1 MNRDSPEKR
10 MAGDYEIIFAVHIGD
25 REVVVGEKPGNG
37 NGDKYMCSL
46 GESNGFFEL
55 HSEVIASDHY
65 PEIMELFGQRI
76 SEQAHKVCMELSKPR
91 IQGIPNTALTA
102 KDCTVISHMDD
113 LNDKVIVIKPEV
125 LRREYQVATHQVKL
139 CTGGFGASP
148 NSRGS
153 AVYCTDLYSGE
164 HSRFERRDVL
174 GIMNPDQMPKWV
186 QHHLEALKQK
196 EKRKSNRG
204 EER

>member
-1 MNRDSPEKR
+1 MDRDSPEKR

-76 SEQAHKVCMELSKPR
+76 SEQAHKVCIELSTPR
-91 IQGIPNTALTA
+91 IQGESSMSVSTPWMT
-102 KDCTVISHMDD
+102 
-113 LNDKVIVIKPEV
+113 P
-125 LRREYQVATHQVKL
+125 RE
-139 CTGGFGASP
+139 
-148 NSRGS
+148 
-153 AVYCTDLYSGE
+153 
-164 HSRFERRDVL
+164 
-174 GIMNPDQMPKWV
+174 
-186 QHHLEALKQK
+186 
-196 EKRKSNRG
+196 
-204 EER
+204 

>member
-1 MNRDSPEKR
+1 MDRDSPEKR

-37 NGDKYMCSL
+37 NEDKYMCAF
-46 GESNGFFEL
+46 GESNGLFEL
-55 HSEVIASDHY
+55 HSEFFASDYY

-76 SEQAHKVCMELSKPR
+76 SEQAYKVCKELSKPM
-91 IQGIPNTALTA
+91 IQGIPNAALTE
-102 KDCTVISHMDD
+102 KDCAVVSGADD
-113 LNDKVIVIKPEV
+113 LNGKVIVIRPDV
-125 LRREYQVATHQVKL
+125 LRREYRVATHQVKL

-153 AVYCTDLYSGE
+153 AVYCTDVYSGE

-186 QHHLEALKQK
+186 QHHLEVLNQR
-196 EKRKSNRG
+196 EKKKSRRG

>member
-10 MAGDYEIIFAVHIGD
+10 MAGDYEIIFAIHIGD

-37 NGDKYMCSL
+37 NGDKYMCSF

-55 HSEVIASDHY
+55 HSEVVASDHY

-76 SEQAHKVCMELSKPR
+76 SEQAHKVCMELSKPM

-102 KDCTVISHMDD
+102 KDCTVISHTDD

-139 CTGGFGASP
+139 CTGGFGAAP

-153 AVYCTDLYSGE
+153 AVYCTDVYTGE

-174 GIMNPDQMPKWV
+174 GIINPDQIPKWV

-196 EKRKSNRG
+196 EKKKSSRG

>member
-1 MNRDSPEKR
+1 
-10 MAGDYEIIFAVHIGD
+10 
-25 REVVVGEKPGNG
+25 
-37 NGDKYMCSL
+37 MCAL
-46 GESNGFFEL
+46 GESNGLFEL
-55 HSEVIASDHY
+55 YSEVIASDYY

-76 SEQAHKVCMELSKPR
+76 SDQAQKVCMELSKPKV
-91 IQGIPNTALTA
+91 QGIPNAPLTDQ
-102 KDCTVISHMDD
+102 DCTRISSADD
-113 LNDKVIVIKPEV
+113 LNGKVIVIKPDV
-125 LRREYQVATHQVKL
+125 LRREYRVATHQVKL

-174 GIMNPDQMPKWV
+174 GILNPDQMPKWV
-186 QHHLEALKQK
+186 QHHLQVQQK
-196 EKRKSNRG
+196 AKKKSNRG

>member
-10 MAGDYEIIFAVHIGD
+10 MAGDYEIIHAVYIGD
-25 REVVVGEKPGNG
+25 REVVVGEKPGYG

-46 GESNGFFEL
+46 GESNGLFEL
-55 HSEVIASDHY
+55 HSEVFASDHY

-76 SEQAHKVCMELSKPR
+76 SEQAHNVCIELNKPK
-91 IQGIPNTALTA
+91 IQGISNAPMTG
-102 KDCTVISHMDD
+102 KDCTIISHNDD
-113 LNDKVIVIKPEV
+113 LNNKVIVIKPDV
-125 LRREYQVATHQVKL
+125 LSPEYRVATHQVKL

-164 HSRFERRDVL
+164 HSRYERRDVL
-174 GIMNPDQMPKWV
+174 GILHPDQMPKWV
-186 QHHLEALKQK
+186 KHHLEVQQQKQK
-196 EKRKSNRG
+196 KKSSRG

>member
-10 MAGDYEIIFAVHIGD
+10 MVGDYEIIFAVHIGD
-25 REVVVGEKPGNG
+25 REVVVGEKPGFG

-46 GESNGFFEL
+46 GESNGFVEL

-76 SEQAHKVCMELSKPR
+76 SEQAHKVCMELSKPM
-91 IQGIPNTALTA
+91 IQGIPNAALTEN
-102 KDCTVISHMDD
+102 DCTVISHNDD
-113 LNDKVIVIKPEV
+113 LNDKVIVIRPDV
-125 LRREYQVATHQVKL
+125 LRREYRVATHQVKL

-174 GIMNPDQMPKWV
+174 GILNPDQMPKWV
-186 QHHLEALKQK
+186 QHHLQIQQQKQK
-196 EKRKSNRG
+196 KKSSRR